1 MPSEGVSA
9 RFVLSPNWWFHMYHM
24 HHMYVYIHIY
34 IFIYIHTYR
43 QAGRHTDIQTYRHTY
58 IQAGRQTGRHP
69 DIQTYR
75 HTDIH
80 TYICIYIYIHIRIN
94 INIRY
99 IYIYIL
105 LYMCVFGFLPS
116 LFQDT
121 LTPQDHRFFGPLGP
135 TKTVVCCSWRR
146 DASWSFWNVQRRPGS
161 QDVMVIH
168 VVHCWRPR
176 WFIVGEKRCL
186 DWCVRAERRVAG
198 WVGNGVA
205 GMMTFS

>member
-1 MPSEGVSA
+1 MVSHVSHA
-9 RFVLSPNWWFHMYHM
+9 SHVRVYT
-24 HHMYVYIHIY
+24 YIYIYIHI
-34 IFIYIHTYR
+34 
-43 QAGRHTDIQTYRHTY
+43 HTY
-58 IQAGRQTGRHP
+58 IQAGRQTYRHTDIQTYIHTGRQAGRQA

-80 TYICIYIYIHIRIN
+80 TYVYIYIHIRIN

-146 DASWSFWNVQRRPGS
+146 DASWSF
-161 QDVMVIH
+161 
-168 VVHCWRPR
+168 
-176 WFIVGEKRCL
+176 
-186 DWCVRAERRVAG
+186 
-198 WVGNGVA
+198 
-205 GMMTFS
+205 